1 MAELTGEQVRAAR
14 GLLGWSQEDLAEKSK
29 VSRPTIAEWERGAR
43 TPFAPNQMA
52 ICRAFEDAGL
62 EILQEGAESAG
73 KGVGV
78 RFKKRSAK

>member
-1 MAELTGEQVRAAR
+1 MSELTGEQVRAAR
-14 GLLGWSQEDLAEKSK
+14 GLLGWSQEQLAEISK

-43 TPFAPNQMA
+43 VPFAPNQAA

-62 EILQEGAESAG
+62 EILQEGSESIG

-78 RFKKRSAK
+78 RFKKKERK